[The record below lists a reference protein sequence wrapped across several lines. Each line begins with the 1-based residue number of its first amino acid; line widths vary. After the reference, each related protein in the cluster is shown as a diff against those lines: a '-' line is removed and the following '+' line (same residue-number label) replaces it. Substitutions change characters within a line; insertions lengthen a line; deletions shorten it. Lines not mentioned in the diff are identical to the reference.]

1 MATRGTIGYETQ
13 DGGYVG
19 VYCHYDSYPSR
30 MGPILHGMFHIDVVL
45 MVNRAL
51 ACGGIRSV
59 SGGGDYDLFN
69 DGDDTYVHTEW
80 PTRPNAYTYRK
91 RIDGRLEYI
100 DSSDTVL
107 VWGEHPPGALVLG
120 DD

>member
-19 VYCHYDSYPSR
+19 VYCHYDSYPSN
-30 MGPILHGMFHIDVVL
+30 MGPTLHGMFHIDVVL

-51 ACGGIRSV
+51 AVGGIRWV
-59 SGGGDYDLFN
+59 AGVNDYDLFN
-69 DGDDTYVHTEW
+69 DGPTVVHTEW
-80 PTRPNAYTYRK
+80 PARREEYAYRK

-100 DSSDTVL
+100 DSSDTVF